1 MIFIIMKFI
10 ITESQYEL
18 LENVQS
24 IPLYKSMSSTCKSF
38 FYRLKKEFP
47 NTPEYVLKEFTINVL
62 CGDDES
68 FKTVMNQYHGDPIP
82 FLGKMIYNYL
92 NGKWKLTIIQVN
104 PEDFIDNT
112 VNAFIERN
120 FGDINAYMVHR
131 DEERMDIQR
140 KIATSTGKNEP
151 IIVIKHKN
159 GKYELVE
166 GWHRTMSALKL
177 GDNGEDLKNWDK
189 VKLRAFVV
197 EM

>member
-1 MIFIIMKFI
+1 MKFI

-18 LENVQS
+18 LENIQS
-24 IPLYKSMSSTCKSF
+24 IPLYKSMSSSCKSF
-38 FYRLKKEFP
+38 FDRLKKEFP

-68 FKTVMNQYHGDPIP
+68 FRTVMNQYYGDPIP
-82 FLGKMIYNYL
+82 FLGKMIYDYL
-92 NGKWKLTIIQVN
+92 NGKWELTIIQVN

-120 FGDINAYMVHR
+120 FGDINAYMVHK

-140 KIATSTGKNEP
+140 KIAIPTGKNEP

-166 GWHRTMSALKL
+166 GWHRTMSTLKL